1 MKRLD
6 SGKQDLRVADEAE
19 TKDQHVAGAGPV
31 DEVARAR
38 LQKRLEAERRRR
50 AAVLGFKSGLSPEEL
65 EASLRL
71 LTPDELEE
79 AEFHGF

>member
-1 MKRLD
+1 MKRRHQD
-6 SGKQDLRVADEAE
+6 KQSAGDKATAGGQQVAA
-19 TKDQHVAGAGPV
+19 VGPV
-31 DEVARAR
+31 EDEVARAR

-50 AAVLGFKSGLSPEEL
+50 AAVLGFRSGLSPGAL
-65 EASLRL
+65 ERSLRL